1 MRRLHWIPA
10 LLFILQPLSQLKA
23 QTDSRTRISF
33 NKDWLFF
40 LGNASTASDP
50 AFNDKDWRKLDL
62 PHDWSIEGKFDKDNP
77 AGTGGGALPGG
88 MGWYRKTFT
97 LPSSSKDKNTFIDF
111 DGVYRKSEVWIN
123 GHLLGKRPSG
133 YISFRYDLTPYL
145 KYGDE
150 KNVLVVKVDNSEQPN
165 SRWYSGSG
173 IYRNVWLVTT
183 GKVFIDHWG
192 TYITTPKISNES
204 AVVRI
209 DLKLNNSG
217 STDQTVILKSTIYDA
232 GGNAVKTASSEILL
246 PANRVTGIVQET
258 NVSSPRLWSVSDPY
272 LYQVVTEVI
281 SNNQTV
287 DHYITRMGIRYFE
300 FETAKGFLLNGKRIK
315 INGVCDHHDLGCLG
329 AAVNRRAIERQLEIL
344 KAMGCN
350 GIRTSHNPPA
360 PELLDLCDQMG
371 FIVMDEAFDMWK
383 TGKKQNMIIIW
394 TGMNGIKKTWKTRYC
409 GTGII
414 RLFLSGALG
423 MKFRNNGR
431 RTVAVTISRGNSEIS
446 SDHWIRQDPSLL
458 R

>member
-1 MRRLHWIPA
+1 MRRLQWIPA
-10 LLFILQPLSQLKA
+10 LLFLLQPLGQLKA

-33 NKDWLFF
+33 NKDWAFF
-40 LGNASTASDP
+40 LGNVSNAEQPGFDDHS
-50 AFNDKDWRKLDL
+50 WRKLDL

-97 LPSSSKDKNTFIDF
+97 IPVSSKDKNTFIDF
-111 DGVYRKSEVWIN
+111 DGVYRKSEVWLN
-123 GHLLGKRPSG
+123 GHLLGSRPNG

-150 KNVLVVKVDNSEQPN
+150 KNVLVVKVDNSQQPN

-173 IYRNVWLVTT
+173 IYRNVWMVTT

-192 TYITTPKISNES
+192 TYITTPKISSES
-204 AVVRI
+204 ATVRI
-209 DLKLNNSG
+209 ALKLNNSG
-217 STDQTVILKSTIYDA
+217 SSNQDLVLKSTIYDA
-232 GGNAVKTASSEILL
+232 SGNAVASLSSDLHL
-246 PANRVTGIVQET
+246 PANRVTEAAQET
-258 NVSSPRLWSVSDPY
+258 NVPAPRLWSISEPY
-272 LYQVVTEVI
+272 LYNVVTELI
-281 SNNQTV
+281 NNGQAI
-287 DHYITRMGIRYFE
+287 DHHTTRMGIRYFE
-300 FETAKGFLLNGKRIK
+300 FDAAKGFLLNGKQIK

-329 AAVNRRAIERQLEIL
+329 AAVNKRAIERQLEIL

-383 TGKKQNMIIIW
+383 KEKTKYDYHLDWDKWHEKDLQDQVLRDRNHPSVFIW
-394 TGMNGIKKTWKTRYC
+394 SI
-409 GTGII
+409 
-414 RLFLSGALG
+414 
-423 MKFRNNGR
+423 
-431 RTVAVTISRGNSEIS
+431 GNEINEQWS
-446 SDHWIRQDPSLL
+446 K
-458 R
+458 